1 MVNIL
6 YILFQVS
13 CIILLMLLSKNPAV
27 MTGNNSFLDT
37 SDLSDYSPKKLML
50 LEYPKQKIHY
60 L

>member
-27 MTGNNSFLDT
+27 MTGNSVINV
-37 SDLSDYSPKKLML
+37 SDISNYSPKK
-50 LEYPKQKIHY
+50 
-60 L
+60 